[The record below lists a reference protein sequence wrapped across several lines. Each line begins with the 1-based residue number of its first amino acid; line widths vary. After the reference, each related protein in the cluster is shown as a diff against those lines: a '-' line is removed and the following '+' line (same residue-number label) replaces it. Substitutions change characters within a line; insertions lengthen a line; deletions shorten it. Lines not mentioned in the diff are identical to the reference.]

1 MKIYSLPRHVRGIIF
16 DIDSTLYRNDEYV
29 RSQTRVQLERL
40 AGLRGISYEELK
52 KELRDFQTAMA
63 EVRGGHKPSLANTL
77 KEGFGISIE
86 TSVKWREELLEP
98 EKYLIPDQRLRD
110 TLEILSSRCRLAAL
124 TNNPSSVGR
133 RTLSALGVEDLIP
146 DLIGLEET
154 GMSKPVLEPFRLI
167 AARMNLD
174 FSEMIN
180 VGDRWHVDLE
190 LPLSAGLGGVL
201 VESMDDVYTL
211 PGILP

>member
-110 TLEILSSRCRLAAL
+110 TLEILSFRCRLAAL
-124 TNNPSSVGR
+124 TNNPSS
-133 RTLSALGVEDLIP
+133 
-146 DLIGLEET
+146 
-154 GMSKPVLEPFRLI
+154 
-167 AARMNLD
+167 ARQANPQ
-174 FSEMIN
+174 
-180 VGDRWHVDLE
+180 R
-190 LPLSAGLGGVL
+190 ARC
-201 VESMDDVYTL
+201 
-211 PGILP
+211 